1 MRVPM
6 LAKWPGRIKPGSICN
21 ALATTM
27 DLLPTFCKLA
37 GAKLPEQKI
46 DGFDITDLL
55 LSNEGAKSEYESFLY
70 YRRRQLQA
78 IRMGD
83 WKYHL
88 PLEATHPNWT
98 TPNTER
104 PGRPAKLVN
113 LKDDLGEQND
123 VSEANPD
130 VVAKMQAIAQ
140 KAIKELGN
148 DASQGSGQRAAL
160 TLESSTPMVLDKPD

>member
-6 LAKWPGRIKPGSICN
+6 LAKWPGRIKPETVCTE
-21 ALATTM
+21 LATTM

-37 GAKLPEQKI
+37 GAELPKQKI
-46 DGFDITDLL
+46 DGFDITNLMLGND
-55 LSNEGAKSEYESFLY
+55 GAESEYESFLY

-113 LKDDLGEQND
+113 LKDDPVEQSD
-123 VSEANPD
+123 VSKSNPE
-130 VVAKMQAIAQ
+130 VVTKMQTIARQAI
-140 KAIKELGN
+140 ERLGN
-148 DASQGSGQRAAL
+148 DASRGTEQRSAS
-160 TLESSTPMVLDKPD
+160 TLKSSSPMVLAK

>member
-6 LAKWPGRIKPGSICN
+6 LAKWPGRIKPETVCTE
-21 ALATTM
+21 LATTM

-37 GAKLPEQKI
+37 GAELPKQKI
-46 DGFDITDLL
+46 DGFDITNLIL
-55 LSNEGAKSEYESFLY
+55 GNEGAESEYESFLY

-98 TPNTER
+98 TPKTER

-113 LKDDLGEQND
+113 LKDDPGELKD
-123 VSEANPD
+123 VSKSNPE
-130 VVAKMQAIAQ
+130 VVTKMQTIARQAI
-140 KAIKELGN
+140 ERLGN
-148 DASQGSGQRAAL
+148 DASRGTEQRSAS
-160 TLESSTPMVLDKPD
+160 TLESSSPMVLAK